1 MISLRYQTCPLFRSH
16 YFSCYTNEV
25 ISRLYDEKR
34 DKLLFALPQKV
45 YRVAIS
51 VGTYDLMTDK
61 QLLTLKEASLEE
73 VKLKNRA
80 PLQEKA
86 RQLKGMVQKLL
97 SLQKHVILV
106 IPPAGTQVC
115 EFRKQLWCF

>member
-1 MISLRYQTCPLFRSH
+1 
-16 YFSCYTNEV
+16 V

-34 DKLLFALPQKV
+34 DKLLFALPPKV

-51 VGTYDLMTDK
+51 VGTYDLMTDD
-61 QLLTLKEASLEE
+61 QLLTLREASLEE
-73 VKLKNRA
+73 VKVKNRA

-86 RQLKGMVQKLL
+86 RQLKGMIQKLL

-106 IPPAGTQVC
+106 IPPAGTQVRI
-115 EFRKQLWCF
+115 FFYKRKKQIYKFFSTKCTKIGIK